1 MVDRSPG
8 AVVALCL
15 LLVELPFLQQTA
27 PPPAPPTTPAAENLT
42 IPKTFH
48 IAGIPGQRRNARVEL
63 VLTGKYLAFNQKKK
77 LVLILPYER
86 FRRVQVLDGARHYPE
101 ATYAAVLATGGIGS
115 LLLLKKRK
123 VDVLVIDFVNERGG
137 QMGMVLQ
144 LPAGDGQKCKD
155 WLAQFGITAEEPP
168 PPTTPAKK
176 P

>member
-8 AVVALCL
+8 TAAALCL
-15 LLVELPFLQQTA
+15 LLAQLPFLQQTV
-27 PPPAPPTTPAAENLT
+27 PPPVPLIAPAADNLT
-42 IPKTFH
+42 IPKVFH

-63 VLTGKYLAFNQKKK
+63 VLTGKQLAFNQKKTS
-77 LVLILPYER
+77 VLILPYER
-86 FRRVQVLDGARHYPE
+86 FRRVQLLRGERHYPE
-101 ATYAAVLATGGIGS
+101 ATYAVVLATGGIGS

-144 LPAGDGQKCKD
+144 LPQGDGLKCKE
-155 WLAQFGITAEEPP
+155 WLAQFGVTVEEPP
-168 PPTTPAKK
+168 PPTTPENK